1 MTSEKWKITQYY
13 SQVKV
18 CGMARTEVSWLLVL
32 GTFHWFV
39 YITILITKHILC
51 DYSEDRF
58 RTSFALFTSS
68 MSCFWVSLFLINSS
82 RSSCWSFSR
91 YWSIACVGK
100 SHFKLLKCMN
110 TLEEHLTPWCH
121 MKVDTYT
128 GCPPKKW
135 HYRNYPI
142 II

>member
-1 MTSEKWKITQYY
+1 MNHWQVRSEKLLEYY
-13 SQVKV
+13 FQIKD
-18 CGMARTEVSWLLVL
+18 REVPWLLVP

-39 YITILITKHILC
+39 YIIISITKPIPI
-51 DYSEDRF
+51 YSEDRF

-110 TLEEHLTPWCH
+110 TLEEHLTACH